1 MAYFKIKSERQT
13 ELIAKRRAI
22 EEAFR
27 YWDEN
32 EADYFVELEV
42 SWLPSVPEPKRVTET
57 VKIRREVVSH
67 YLKIESL
74 WYWRQDDN
82 NSLKLNRDEY
92 LELWELLKANQEQK
106 KSFGEFVKG
115 LFNGKKSK

>member
-42 SWLPSVPEPKRVTET
+42 SWLPSVPEPKRVTE
-57 VKIRREVVSH
+57 KILMRREVVSH

-106 KSFGEFVKG
+106 KSLGEFVKG
-115 LFNGKKSK
+115 LFNTKKDK

>member
-57 VKIRREVVSH
+57 ILMRREVVSH

-106 KSFGEFVKG
+106 KSLGEFVKG
-115 LFNGKKSK
+115 LFNTKKDK